1 MKIRSGFVSNSSSS
15 SFVIIGKRLD
25 SIKSITKSD
34 LKRYKEIVA
43 FPDDLYGDEGTVL
56 LHISDAAMLDSVQK
70 NAAKLGIRRI
80 YGAFES
86 GHEEFT
92 FNVANLPQEKLEVVT
107 LVEDQNSPTN
117 VAGLKEF
124 LDFQEE

>member
-43 FPDDLYGDEGTVL
+43 FPDDLYCDE
-56 LHISDAAMLDSVQK
+56 
-70 NAAKLGIRRI
+70 
-80 YGAFES
+80 
-86 GHEEFT
+86 
-92 FNVANLPQEKLEVVT
+92 
-107 LVEDQNSPTN
+107 
-117 VAGLKEF
+117 
-124 LDFQEE
+124 